1 MRKRKKKNEFQSVD
15 SYFDTVEAGERR
27 TLSDEKT
34 KLFLRAKQAMQ
45 IVKVDQGIVK
55 DAGILGENQI
65 RKCDYLCKN
74 DAHKQVHLIELK
86 GEVIKDAFLQ
96 LENTPNAIKEKS
108 AYGSLLDGLS
118 RMDAY
123 VVSPQKQRV
132 PADIDETKRRLCRKM
147 ASYSKER
154 LENIFELLKLVKVGA
169 KIKVLVEKDGV
180 IWCSNEC
187 PLEF

>member
-1 MRKRKKKNEFQSVD
+1 MRKGNKKNEFQSVD

-65 RKCDYLCKN
+65 CKN

>member
-1 MRKRKKKNEFQSVD
+1 MRKSKKENELQSVD

-55 DAGILGENQI
+55 DAGISGENQI

-86 GEVIKDAFLQ
+86 GEVIKDAFCSWRIRRMQSKKNRLMA
-96 LENTPNAIKEKS
+96 LCWMDFPEWMPTSSVRRNKE
-108 AYGSLLDGLS
+108 
-118 RMDAY
+118 
-123 VVSPQKQRV
+123 SPQILTKQNGDCAERWL
-132 PADIDETKRRLCRKM
+132 PTLRKDWKTF
-147 ASYSKER
+147 SS
-154 LENIFELLKLVKVGA
+154 
-169 KIKVLVEKDGV
+169 
-180 IWCSNEC
+180 C
-187 PLEF
+187 